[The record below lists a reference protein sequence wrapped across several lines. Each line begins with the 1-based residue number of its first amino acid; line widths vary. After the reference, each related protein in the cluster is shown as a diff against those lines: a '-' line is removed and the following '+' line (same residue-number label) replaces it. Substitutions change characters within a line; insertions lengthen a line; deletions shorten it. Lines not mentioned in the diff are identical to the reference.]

1 VLLTNLDSIR
11 GVIATR
17 RKQLGLRQSDLARM
31 AQISL
36 PTLKVFEQ
44 GKRHELGFAKV
55 VRILTAL
62 GLELRLQEANRGRP
76 TLDQL
81 REEVDDD

>member
-1 VLLTNLDSIR
+1 MLDLSSISNATR
-11 GVIATR
+11 TR

-62 GLELRLQEANRGRP
+62 GLELRLQDVNQGRP

-81 REEVDDD
+81 RDEVDDD